1 MKKKSI
7 CFSVEIDEN
16 NLPVN
21 IVMNADNNEK
31 KEDPMKALLLSTWSA
46 ERKETLR
53 IDLWTKDMQVHDM
66 FILYHQ
72 TLSSLANSLERS
84 TGQHKLADAMRDYC
98 EFFAKETKI
107 QS

>member
-53 IDLWTKDMQVHDM
+53 IDLWAMQVHDM

-72 TLSSLANSLERS
+72 TLYSLANSLERS